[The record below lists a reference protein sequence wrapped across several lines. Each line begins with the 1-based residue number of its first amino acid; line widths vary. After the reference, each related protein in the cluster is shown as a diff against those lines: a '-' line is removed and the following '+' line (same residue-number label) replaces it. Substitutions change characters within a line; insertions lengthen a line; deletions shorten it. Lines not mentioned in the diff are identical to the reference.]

1 MDLTQARE
9 KIEDI
14 DKQMANLFE
23 MRMECSKEIAQ
34 YKKENNIPI
43 YDATREKN
51 LMEKNRSY
59 IKNDMLKEYYLKFF
73 KGLLDISKEYQEKLK
88 NN

>member
-14 DKQMANLFE
+14 DKQMAKLFE
-23 MRMECSKEIAQ
+23 MRMECSKEIAL
-34 YKKENNIPI
+34 YKNENNIPI
-43 YDATREKN
+43 YDATREKT
-51 LMEKNRSY
+51 LIEKNRSY
-59 IKNDMLKEYYLKFF
+59 IKNDMFKEYYLEFF
-73 KGLLDISKEYQEKLK
+73 KGLLDISKKYQEKLK

>member
-1 MDLTQARE
+1 MDLSQARE
-9 KIEDI
+9 NIEDI

-23 MRMECSKEIAQ
+23 MRMECSKDIAL

-43 YDATREKN
+43 YDATREKT
-51 LMEKNRSY
+51 LIEKNRSY
-59 IKNDMLKEYYLKFF
+59 IKNDMLKEYYLDFF
-73 KGLLDISKEYQEKLK
+73 RGLLEISKKYQEKLK